1 MINCF
6 MVKGLA
12 IIIDTG
18 IFYGFFNRKDVHH
31 MDSIC
36 ILAHSLE
43 GKWGRAY
50 TSDLIISETYTLL
63 RYRMGNHVAQAFLD
77 MLRESGIKTLFLD
90 EEHYEHVVD
99 TLRRFPNVNLS
110 FTDAFTI
117 VAINKLKIRYLAS
130 YDESFSI
137 IIRNVIG
144 KGYAESLSEAEIK
157 DVKRKLGLL

>member
-1 MINCF
+1 

-18 IFYGFFNRKDVHH
+18 IFYGFFNKRDVHH

-36 ILAHSLE
+36 ILVHSLE
-43 GKWGRAY
+43 GKWGKVY
-50 TSDLIISETYTLL
+50 TSDLIISEAYTLL
-63 RYRMGNHVAQAFLD
+63 RYRMGSRVAQAFLD

-90 EEHYEHVVD
+90 EEHYEYVVN
-99 TLRRFPNVNLS
+99 TLRRYSNVNLS

-117 VAINKLKIRYLAS
+117 VAVNKMNIKYLAS
-130 YDESFSI
+130 YDESFNI
-137 IIRNVIG
+137 ITKNVNVIG
-144 KGYAESLSEAEIK
+144 RGYAESLSKTEIR